1 MGFGMSELTLLGLA
15 AGTCSTIA
23 YLPQAIKAWRT
34 RSTHDVSL
42 EMFLLMITGI
52 VLWLIYGVLQRDLPI
67 IAANIASLALTMTIL
82 YLKLRFG

>member
-1 MGFGMSELTLLGLA
+1 MSGMTLLGLV
-15 AGTCSTIA
+15 AGCCTTLA

-42 EMFLLMITGI
+42 EMFLLMVTGI
-52 VLWLIYGVLQRDLPI
+52 VLWLIYGFLERDVPI
-67 IAANIASLALTMTIL
+67 IAANIASFALTMTIL

>member
-1 MGFGMSELTLLGLA
+1 MSELTLLGLA